1 MYQTGI
7 PASRASEAVTSKD
20 QQHRAALGHVT
31 MCHVRLDHILRLTI
45 RTLSGATHQEAMAAT
60 AFDGSHNLCNRIEK
74 LAKSRLG
81 ESLALIR
88 LQGLVERC
96 RRATELRN
104 DVTHA
109 VSFHGRD
116 EEILTRTDGRESKP
130 LPTVK
135 ELEALAG
142 ALFHLAR
149 EINTARRKG
158 FLAEALA
165 DKK

>member
-1 MYQTGI
+1 MNQTGI
-7 PASRASEAVTSKD
+7 PASRAGEAVTSKD

-31 MCHVRLDHILRLTI
+31 MCHARLDHILRLTI
-45 RTLSGATHQEAMAAT
+45 KTLSEATHEEAMAAT
-60 AFDGSHNLCNRIEK
+60 AFDGFHSLCNRIEK

-88 LQGLVERC
+88 LQGLLERC

-116 EEILTRTDGRESKP
+116 EETLRRTDGRESKP
-130 LPTVK
+130 LPTVE
-135 ELEALAG
+135 ELESLAG
-142 ALFHLAR
+142 LFFHLAH